1 MNYQLKVIHF
11 LANQSASFRGHLPE
25 KAVLTPL
32 SPAMVFVLLVTTLSS
47 SAAAPG
53 FPLAVPACVHTSNAL
68 LVVPEAA
75 EASPRILAVQRRQL
89 SGLNV
94 GESVIIRA

>member
-11 LANQSASFRGHLPE
+11 LANQSASFREHLFE

-89 SGLNV
+89 SRLNV

>member
-1 MNYQLKVIHF
+1 
-11 LANQSASFRGHLPE
+11 
-25 KAVLTPL
+25 
-32 SPAMVFVLLVTTLSS
+32 MVFVLLVTTLSS

-53 FPLAVPACVHTSNAL
+53 FPLAVPACVHTSNAQ

-89 SGLNV
+89 SGLSV